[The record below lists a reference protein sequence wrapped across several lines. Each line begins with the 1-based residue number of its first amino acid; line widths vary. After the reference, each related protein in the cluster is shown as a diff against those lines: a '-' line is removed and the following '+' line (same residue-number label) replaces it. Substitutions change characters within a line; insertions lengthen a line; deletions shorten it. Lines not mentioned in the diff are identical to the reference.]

1 MNDNKQ
7 IRKVGWKLKVG
18 DKLFRGM
25 EKDDEGEEHSG
36 VVVDIYRFW
45 FVLAVGKIQLLVG
58 RTVILTDIF

>member
-7 IRKVGWKLKVG
+7 IRKVGVEARGGG

-25 EKDDEGEEHSG
+25 EKDDEEEHSG
-36 VVVDIYRFW
+36 VVVVIYRFW